1 MPDNINNDYNELA
14 KLIYPSIEA
23 SGNVYYGQTRKLA
36 IDELFNINNGG
47 FESSIKTIR
56 RQTDSNEDG
65 FEYISYFCWK
75 FGPLNGRIRIV
86 PCDND
91 KFIFTF
97 ANFPELEKIYNLD
110 DTYIT
115 NDSTDPI
122 VGTLFIRYKILLND
136 NTVEHI
142 LNSGTFNSYEKI
154 ISLDTD
160 EVKVY
165 ITDSCDPTN
174 VDNRDI
180 DDRNIF
186 VKHENDAYYLFVKLC
201 KCADVENPGDALY
214 FTNINDGESTVKLI
228 VNGELQ
234 TDYEY
239 YKSYITGWEKYNIGD
254 VITLQN
260 NNDKVYFRG
269 SRSQQGLDNYVQF
282 NLTGKLSTGGN
293 INSLLSPDESVYKNI
308 TDYTTFE
315 TTNEST
321 FKSLFE
327 NQSSLYDAS
336 LLKLNTHNLTMYC
349 CHSMFKGCTNLT
361 QAPELSATILNDYC
375 YVSMFEDC
383 TSLNQA
389 PELPATTLAHD
400 CYGYMFNGCTSLI
413 KAPKLQAAQ
422 LTKYCYS
429 NMFKNCTSLNQAP
442 ELPATTLANSC
453 YYAMFNGC
461 TSITHAPELPATTLA
476 DICYSNMF
484 SGCTSL
490 VQAPELPATQLTEYC
505 YGSMF
510 YGCTSLTQAPELPA
524 TTLERAC
531 YYAMFSGCTKLNY
544 IKCLATDISA
554 EFCTDDWLS
563 NVASVGTFECD
574 NKKYFLLDSSSGIPV
589 GWTIKEIN
597 PDIEKPDLDVFNPEI
612 PFCIENVGNVPAE
625 VGLYN
630 SGKNAAR
637 SNCQISYD
645 LKTWSNYTLVL
656 TNDSANANIDKITLQ
671 NRGDRVYIKADKIN
685 KGTVYPI
692 PHTRIVVLNQSN
704 NTKIRSRGNI
714 ASLNYGSNNLY
725 KTNYLKLP
733 SDDQYYYTHMFQDC
747 KSLVQAP
754 ELPATALNDYCYSDM
769 FIGCTSLIKAPKL
782 PAARLQV
789 GSYSYMFKG
798 CTSLTQAPKLQ
809 ATDLNE
815 ICYTGMFENC
825 TSLTQA
831 PELPATILSD
841 GCYMSMFFGCTGL
854 TKAPELPAKE
864 LVGRCYREMFY
875 GCSSLNS
882 IKCLATDALAS
893 ICTERWLT
901 SVSSTGDF
909 YTPSATIWE
918 TNSTSGIPTGWTR
931 HDA

>member
-36 IDELFNINNGG
+36 IDELFNINDGG

-282 NLTGKLSTGGN
+282 NLTGKLSAGGN

-422 LTKYCYS
+422 LTKYCYKY
-429 NMFKNCTSLNQAP
+429 MFSGCASLAQAP

-505 YGSMF
+505 YDSMF

-630 SGKNAAR
+630 NSTATAVR
-637 SNCQISYD
+637 TNCKISYNNS
-645 LKTWSNYTLVL
+645 TWSDYALAVT
-656 TNDSANANIDKITLQ
+656 TDKTSTDISKITLQ
-671 NRGDRVYIKADKIN
+671 NKGDRVYIKADLTAESN
-685 KGTVYPI
+685 ANQYTQL
-692 PHTRIVVLNQSN
+692 TVLNSS
-704 NTKIRSRGNI
+704 TDVKIRVRGNI
-714 ASLNYGSNNLY
+714 ASITKGTDNKY
-725 KTNYLKLP
+725 KTDYLTV
-733 SDDQYYYTHMFQDC
+733 DDSVCYINMFRDC
-747 KSLVQAP
+747 TNLIQAP
-754 ELPATALNDYCYSDM
+754 ELPATTMSSLCYYSMFQGCTGLTQAPDLPATKLAYYCYGSM
-769 FIGCTSLIKAPKL
+769 FQDCTNLVKAPKL
-782 PAARLQV
+782 PATKLS
-789 GSYSYMFKG
+789 SYCYNQMFQG
-798 CTSLTQAPKLQ
+798 CTNLV
-809 ATDLNE
+809 D
-815 ICYTGMFENC
+815 
-825 TSLTQA
+825 A
-831 PELPATILSD
+831 PELPAASLTTS
-841 GCYMSMFFGCTGL
+841 CYEFMFYKCSKL
-854 TKAPELPAKE
+854 KRAPVLPAAT
-864 LVGRCYREMFY
+864 LSGTCYKGMFQD
-875 GCSSLNS
+875 CTSLNY
-882 IKCLATDALAS
+882 IKCLATDISAS
-893 ICTERWLT
+893 NCTNNWVAG
-901 SVSSTGDF
+901 VSATGDF
-909 YTPSATIWE
+909 YAPASIVWTQYV
-918 TNSTSGIPTGWTR
+918 SGMPAGWTR

>member
-36 IDELFNINNGG
+36 IDELFNINDGG
-47 FESSIKTIR
+47 FESSVKTIR

-86 PCDND
+86 PCGNNN
-91 KFIFTF
+91 FIFTF
-97 ANFPELEKIYNLD
+97 ANFQELEKIYHLD

-115 NDSTDPI
+115 NDSADPI
-122 VGTLFIRYKILLND
+122 VGTLFIRYKLLLND

-154 ISLDTD
+154 ISLDTND
-160 EVKVY
+160 IRVY
-165 ITDSCDPTN
+165 ITDNCDPTD

-201 KCADVENPGDALY
+201 KCADFESDALY

-239 YKSYITGWEKYNIGD
+239 YKSHITGWQKYNIGD
-254 VITLQN
+254 VITLAN
-260 NNDKVYFRG
+260 RNDKVYFRG
-269 SRSQQGLDNYVQF
+269 TRSQQDYDNYIQF
-282 NLTGKLSTGGN
+282 NLTGKLSVGGN
-293 INSLLSPDESVYKNI
+293 INSLLSHDESIYKNI

-315 TTNEST
+315 TANENT
-321 FKSLFE
+321 FKMLFE
-327 NQSSLYDAS
+327 NQSSLHDAS
-336 LLKLNTHNLTMYC
+336 LLKLNTHNLATFC
-349 CHSMFKGCTNLT
+349 CHNMFKGCTNLT
-361 QAPELSATILNDYC
+361 QAPELSATTLNDYC
-375 YVSMFEDC
+375 YISMFEDC

-389 PELPATTLAHD
+389 PELPAITLANT
-400 CYGYMFNGCTSLI
+400 CYYAMFKNCTSLI
-413 KAPKLQAAQ
+413 KAPD
-422 LTKYCYS
+422 
-429 NMFKNCTSLNQAP
+429 
-442 ELPATTLANSC
+442 LPATTLS
-453 YYAMFNGC
+453 
-461 TSITHAPELPATTLA
+461 
-476 DICYSNMF
+476 
-484 SGCTSL
+484 
-490 VQAPELPATQLTEYC
+490 EYC
-505 YGSMF
+505 YDSMF
-510 YGCTSLTQAPELPA
+510 YCCTSLTQAPELPA
-524 TTLERAC
+524 TTLTDGC
-531 YYAMFSGCTKLNY
+531 YYNMFMGCTSLNH
-544 IKCLATDISA
+544 IKCLATDTSA
-554 EFCTDDWLS
+554 TGCTDDWLA
-563 NVASVGTFECD
+563 NVAAIGTFECD
-574 NKKYFLLDSSSGIPV
+574 NKKYFTLDSSSGIPK
-589 GWTIKEIN
+589 GWTIIEIN
-597 PDIEKPDLDVFNPEI
+597 PEIEKPDLDIFNPEI
-612 PFCIENVGNVPAE
+612 PFCIENIGDASVD

-656 TNDSANANIDKITLQ
+656 TNDSTSAIIDKITLH

-685 KGTVYPI
+685 KGTVYPV

-704 NTKIRSRGNI
+704 NTKIRARGNI

-733 SDDQYYYTHMFQDC
+733 SDDQYYYTHMLQDC
-747 KSLVQAP
+747 TSLIQAP
-754 ELPATALNDYCYSDM
+754 ELPATTLNDSCYSYM
-769 FIGCTSLIKAPKL
+769 FSGCTNLTQAPEL

-789 GSYSYMFKG
+789 GSYSYMFSG
-798 CTSLTQAPKLQ
+798 CTNLTQAPELP
-809 ATDLNE
+809 ATALNE
-815 ICYTGMFENC
+815 ICYCSMFENC

-831 PELPATILSD
+831 PELPVTILSD
-841 GCYMSMFFGCTGL
+841 GCYMSMFFGCKSL
-854 TKAPELPAKE
+854 TEAPELPATE

-882 IKCLATDALAS
+882 IRCLATDALAS

-901 SVSSTGDF
+901 GVSSTGDF

-931 HDA
+931 HDI